1 MTDLL
6 IRDATLEDAE
16 AMARIQVEGWTR
28 AYASFI
34 PDHLPASYDIGVR
47 QAEWRDR
54 LARPAPGTVH
64 LLAAE
69 GDAVLAIASGGPPLR
84 DEAIVEGDTD
94 DYTSQVYGLYVTP
107 GRYGG
112 GIGRRLLGALAARLA
127 GLDHQ
132 NLCLWAFERNPFR
145 RFYDGLGGRPLAKAV
160 WEVGGVTV
168 HEMAYGWPDIAD
180 LIQACSQK
188 GKTE

>member
-1 MTDLL
+1 MTALL
-6 IRDATLEDAE
+6 IRDATLQDAE

-34 PDHLPASYDIGVR
+34 PDQLPASYDIGVR

-54 LARPAPGTVH
+54 LARPARGTVH
-64 LLAAE
+64 LVAAE

-112 GIGRRLLGALAARLA
+112 GNGRRLLGALATRLA
-127 GLDHQ
+127 GLGHR

-145 RFYDGLGGRPLAKAV
+145 RFYDRLGGRPLAKAV

-168 HEMAYGWPDIAD
+168 HEMAYGWPDIGA
-180 LIQACSQK
+180 LIWACSQE

>member
-1 MTDLL
+1 VSHLL
-6 IRDATLEDAE
+6 IRDATLADAE

-34 PDHLPASYDIGVR
+34 GVR
-47 QAEWRDR
+47 QAEWRER

-69 GDAVLAIASGGPPLR
+69 ADAVLAIASGGPPLR
-84 DEAIVEGDTD
+84 DEVIVEGDTD

-127 GLDHQ
+127 GQGHR

-145 RFYDGLGGRPLAKAV
+145 RFYDRLGGRPLAKAV

-168 HEMAYGWPDIAD
+168 HEMAYGWPDIGE
-180 LIQACSQK
+180 LIWGLFARR
-188 GKTE
+188 EN